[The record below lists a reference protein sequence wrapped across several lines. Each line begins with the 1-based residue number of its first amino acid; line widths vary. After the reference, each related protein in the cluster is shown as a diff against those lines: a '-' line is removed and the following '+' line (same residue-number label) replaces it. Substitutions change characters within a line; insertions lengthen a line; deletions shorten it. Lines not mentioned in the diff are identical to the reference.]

1 MLLLLLDI
9 RIRVVVVVW
18 RAGRGRRVLMSNG
31 EGKQGKARQD
41 QARPGNDV
49 VGGGGVRLHE

>member
-1 MLLLLLDI
+1 
-9 RIRVVVVVW
+9 
-18 RAGRGRRVLMSNG
+18 MSNG